1 MVRRTV
7 TEDQESLWALGWFI
21 AGRSRVR
28 VGRWDGRKAK
38 WQYSTRDERDLTAE
52 VPSAPGAVL
61 LYNSQARCRTLVVD
75 VDVPGAAGLE
85 LVHQVVALLE
95 RCGAKVVVDRSPAGK
110 HHVYV
115 PLRDGLSV
123 EESGALAKALARR
136 FPGVDPL
143 PHTTGATSG
152 CIRTPGSPYKDGS
165 GYQELVTPLDTAR
178 RVLMM
183 RNGSEVVGALRREL
197 AEELALGAREAM
209 ELARPL
215 EELEEAVLDAP
226 FVGRVLAPRL
236 VSLAQEG
243 LYREAGYGDRSTAR
257 MALLCGAVRAG
268 MRFED
273 VVRRVEDGRWVGLV
287 ELFQNA
293 NKPGQLLGKEWRKAL
308 AFVARSQGE
317 QKSVRDCNTS
327 EAVEVTRGEHRGRS
341 EDDVVVDEHR
351 FVRRWR
357 AVLDEVEAVEFSGP
371 RGMHARFLLRALA
384 AAAHQGGSRH
394 VEFGVRSLSLSLP
407 VQPSTVS
414 RVLADL
420 REEEDPWL
428 VLVREAKG
436 TRADLYELRIPARHA
451 ERAEVAELP
460 RGKVHALRPV
470 FRELGVVAALVF
482 EAIERGAPSTETARV
497 RAAVSRSAAYE
508 ALELLM
514 AWGLVERDAQGR
526 LLAVP
531 ERLGEVAERVGAALV
546 VGLLVERFAA
556 ERRVWLERLSRH
568 RVPEEWWSAVMRE
581 GPPSNAARE
590 LERVSVA

>member
-1 MVRRTV
+1 M
-7 TEDQESLWALGWFI
+7 
-21 AGRSRVR
+21 
-28 VGRWDGRKAK
+28 
-38 WQYSTRDERDLTAE
+38 
-52 VPSAPGAVL
+52 
-61 LYNSQARCRTLVVD
+61 
-75 VDVPGAAGLE
+75 
-85 LVHQVVALLE
+85 
-95 RCGAKVVVDRSPAGK
+95 
-110 HHVYV
+110 
-115 PLRDGLSV
+115 
-123 EESGALAKALARR
+123 AKALARR

-197 AEELALGAREAM
+197 TEELALGAREAM

-215 EELEEAVLDAP
+215 EELEGAVLDAP

-268 MRFED
+268 MRYED
-273 VVRRVEDGRWVGLV
+273 VVVRVEDGRWAGLA

-293 NKPGQLLGKEWRKAL
+293 NKPRVLLGKEWKKAL
-308 AFVARSQGE
+308 AFVARNQGE
-317 QKSVRDCNTS
+317 QKSVRHCNTS

-341 EDDVVVDEHR
+341 ENDVMVDEHR

-384 AAAHQGGSRH
+384 AAAHQSGSRH

-420 REEEDPWL
+420 RE
-428 VLVREAKG
+428 G
-436 TRADLYELRIPARHA
+436 
-451 ERAEVAELP
+451 
-460 RGKVHALRPV
+460 
-470 FRELGVVAALVF
+470 
-482 EAIERGAPSTETARV
+482 
-497 RAAVSRSAAYE
+497 
-508 ALELLM
+508 
-514 AWGLVERDAQGR
+514 
-526 LLAVP
+526 
-531 ERLGEVAERVGAALV
+531 
-546 VGLLVERFAA
+546 
-556 ERRVWLERLSRH
+556 
-568 RVPEEWWSAVMRE
+568 
-581 GPPSNAARE
+581 
-590 LERVSVA
+590 

>member
-1 MVRRTV
+1 M
-7 TEDQESLWALGWFI
+7 
-21 AGRSRVR
+21 
-28 VGRWDGRKAK
+28 
-38 WQYSTRDERDLTAE
+38 
-52 VPSAPGAVL
+52 L

-75 VDVPGAAGLE
+75 VDVPGTAGLE
-85 LVHQVVALLE
+85 LVHQVVSLLE

-197 AEELALGAREAM
+197 TEELALGAREAL

-215 EELEEAVLDAP
+215 EELEGAVLDAP

-268 MRFED
+268 MRYED
-273 VVRRVEDGRWVGLV
+273 VVTRVEDGRWVGLV

-293 NKPGQLLGKEWRKAL
+293 NKPRMLLGKEWKKAL

-327 EAVEVTRGEHRGRS
+327 EAVEVTRGAEN
-341 EDDVVVDEHR
+341 DVMVDEHR

-357 AVLDEVEAVEFSGP
+357 AVLDEMEAVEFSGP

-384 AAAHQGGSRH
+384 AAAHQSGSRH

-414 RVLADL
+414 RVLAEL

-436 TRADLYELRIPARHA
+436 TRADLYELRIPARHV
-451 ERAEVAELP
+451 ERAEHAELP
-460 RGKVHALRPV
+460 RGKVHALRPA
-470 FRELGVVAALVF
+470 FRELGIVAALVF
-482 EAIERGAPSTETARV
+482 EAIERGAPSIETARV

-508 ALELLM
+508 ALELLT
-514 AWGLVERDAQGR
+514 AWGLVERDGQGR

-546 VGLLVERFAA
+546 VGLLVERYAA

-581 GPPSNAARE
+581 GPPSIAARE
-590 LERVSVA
+590 PERVSVA